1 MKTRQAQIDS
11 PNSAA
16 MDVLCDSLR
25 QLAPR
30 WKTSDD
36 WPGESLAL
44 CGLAGVYRW
53 FLPQSSGGLGWSA
66 DDQTLGYLRLA
77 EADFTTTFVIT
88 QYMGAIRRIM
98 TSDNRAMIDRWIE
111 RLASAEQFSTVG
123 VSHLTTS
130 RRHLNQP
137 ALVATE
143 TESGFRLDGMSP
155 WVTGAPHADVLVVGA
170 TLADGREILAAVPA
184 STPGIVAGKG
194 ISLIALS
201 ASCTDQVKFD
211 NVMIDRTWVLAGP
224 IENVMSVGSGGS
236 TGGLQTTTL
245 AVGVSR
251 AATNFL
257 TDEATR
263 RPELRQVSTE
273 LTRELDQLQTA
284 LIHAGRGDDASPTC
298 DPSVIRG
305 DANRL
310 VMRTTQ
316 AALVAA
322 KGAGFTEGHL
332 AGRLCQQALFFLVWS
347 CPPPVSQSHLCELA
361 GIEQLRP

>member
-1 MKTRQAQIDS
+1 
-11 PNSAA
+11 
-16 MDVLCDSLR
+16 MDALCDALR
-25 QLAPR
+25 HSASR
-30 WKTSDD
+30 WQTNAD

-53 FLPQSSGGLGWSA
+53 FLPQSEGGIGWSA
-66 DDQTLGYLRLA
+66 EDQTRGYLRLA

-98 TSDNRAMIDRWIE
+98 SSGNHAMIDHWIE
-111 RLASAEQFSTVG
+111 RLVSGEQFGTVG

-130 RRHLNQP
+130 RRHLSRP
-137 ALVATE
+137 AMLATE
-143 TESGFRLDGMSP
+143 TASGFCLDGLSP
-155 WVTGAPHADVLVVGA
+155 WVTGAPHADMFVVGA
-170 TLADGREILAAVPA
+170 TMADGREILAAVPA

-194 ISLIALS
+194 INLIALS
-201 ASCTDQVKFD
+201 ASCTDQVRFD
-211 NVMIDRTWVLAGP
+211 SVAIDREWVLAGP
-224 IENVMSVGSGGS
+224 AENVMSVGSGGS
-236 TGGLQTTTL
+236 TGGLQTSTL

-257 TDEATR
+257 ADEATR
-263 RPELRQVSTE
+263 RPELRQVSAG
-273 LTRELDQLQTA
+273 LTRELDQLQVA
-284 LIHAGRGDDASPTC
+284 LIQAGRGDDTATNC
-298 DPSVIRG
+298 DPSIIRG

-322 KGAGFTEGHL
+322 KGAGFIEGHL

-361 GIEQLRP
+361 GIEQMDPWQ